1 MSENY
6 LLGIESSCDDTS
18 VAVVSSDFHVLSVKT
33 VSQTSVHRLF
43 GGVIPEIASRNH
55 LAWVIPAVDAALK
68 ESGKTKDDISAI
80 AVTNYPGL
88 IGSLLIGVSAAK
100 GLALGWK
107 KPVIAVNHLN
117 AHIASA
123 FLERAK
129 RPEFPYLALVVSGGH
144 TSLIEI
150 TEEGRNLLGETMDDA
165 AGEAFDKIAK
175 MADLGY
181 PGGPIIDKMAKNG
194 DAAKYKLPYLLKNN
208 NKYAEDIVFSFSGIK
223 SAVKRF
229 LDEGEVDMPSLMAS
243 FQERIVELIERKVKL
258 ALSRKKYTAFVVAG
272 GVSANSAVR
281 KMAENI
287 ASKYGLELYLP
298 ELKYCQDNGAM
309 VAAAAMDDFSAGR
322 FSSLDFDVAPTV
334 RPKTN
339 SSKN

>member
-123 FLERAK
+123 FLEREK

-150 TEEGRNLLGETMDDA
+150 EGEERNLLGETMDDA

-181 PGGPIIDKMAKNG
+181 PGGPIIDKMAAAG
-194 DAAKYKLPYLLKNN
+194 DASKYKLPYLLKNN
-208 NKYAEDIVFSFSGIK
+208 NKYADEIVFSFSGIK

-243 FQERIVELIERKVKL
+243 FQDRIVELIERKVKL

-287 ASKYGLELYLP
+287 SKKYDLELYLP

-334 RPKTN
+334 RPKIH
-339 SSKN
+339 

>member
-1 MSENY
+1 MAEKY
-6 LLGIESSCDDTS
+6 ILGIESSCDDTS

-55 LAWVIPAVDAALK
+55 LAWVVPAVDAAIR

-100 GLALGWK
+100 GLAAGWQ

-123 FLERAK
+123 FLEREK
-129 RPEFPYLALVVSGGH
+129 RPEFPYLSLVVSGGH

-150 TEEGRNLLGETMDDA
+150 SENERNLLGETMDDA

-181 PGGPIIDKMAKNG
+181 PGGPIIDRMAENG
-194 DAAKYKLPYLLKNN
+194 DASKYKLPYLLKNN
-208 NKYAEDIVFSFSGIK
+208 NKYADEIVFSFSGIK

-229 LDEGEVDMPSLMAS
+229 LDEGNVDMPSLMAS
-243 FQERIVELIERKVKL
+243 FQNRIVELIERKVKL

-287 ASKYGLELYLP
+287 AEKYKLELYLP
-298 ELKYCQDNGAM
+298 ELRYCQDNGAM
-309 VAAAAMDDFSAGR
+309 VAAAAMDDFLNGNFSA
-322 FSSLDFDVAPTV
+322 LDFDVAPTV
-334 RPKTN
+334 RPKIR
-339 SSKN
+339 

>member
-1 MSENY
+1 MGDS
-6 LLGIESSCDDTS
+6 GCSCGT
-18 VAVVSSDFHVLSVKT
+18 
-33 VSQTSVHRLF
+33 F
-43 GGVIPEIASRNH
+43 GFRQNKRRH
-55 LAWVIPAVDAALK
+55 
-68 ESGKTKDDISAI
+68 SGRTKDDISAV

-88 IGSLLIGVSAAK
+88 TGSLLIGVSAAK

-107 KPVIAVNHLN
+107 KPIIAVNHLN

-129 RPEFPYLALVVSGGH
+129 RPTFPYLALVVSGGH
-144 TSLIEI
+144 TSLIDISENER
-150 TEEGRNLLGETMDDA
+150 TVLGETMDDA

-181 PGGPIIDKMAKNG
+181 PGGPIIDKMAATG
-194 DAAKYKLPYLLKNN
+194 DASKYKLPYLLKNN
-208 NKYAEDIVFSFSGIK
+208 NKYADDIVFSFSGIK

-229 LDEGEVDMPSLMAS
+229 LDEGNVDMPSLMAS
-243 FQERIVELIERKVKL
+243 FQNRIVELIERKVKL
-258 ALSRKKYTAFVVAG
+258 ALGRKKYTAFVVAG

-287 ASKYGLELYLP
+287 AEKYKLELYLP

-309 VAAAAMDDFSAGR
+309 VAAAAMDDFFNGN
-322 FSSLDFDVAPTV
+322 FSNLDFDVSPTV
-334 RPKTN
+334 RPKIHA
-339 SSKN
+339 S

>member
-1 MSENY
+1 MSNY
-6 LLGIESSCDDTS
+6 ILGIESSCDDTS

-123 FLERAK
+123 FLEREK

-150 TEEGRNLLGETMDDA
+150 DGGERNLLGETMDDA

-181 PGGPIIDKMAKNG
+181 PGGPIIDKMAAAG
-194 DAAKYKLPYLLKNN
+194 DASKYKLPYLLKNN
-208 NKYAEDIVFSFSGIK
+208 NKYADEIVFSFSGIK

-243 FQERIVELIERKVKL
+243 FQSRIVELIERKVKL

-281 KMAENI
+281 KMAENT

-298 ELKYCQDNGAM
+298 ELRYCQDNGAM

-322 FSSLDFDVAPTV
+322 FSAFDFDVAPTV
-334 RPKTN
+334 RPKIN

>member
-68 ESGKTKDDISAI
+68 EAGKTKNDISAI

-107 KPVIAVNHLN
+107 RPLIAVNHLN

-123 FLERAK
+123 FLEREK

-150 TEEGRNLLGETMDDA
+150 SEDERTVLGETMDDA

-194 DAAKYKLPYLLKNN
+194 EPSKYKLPYLLKNN
-208 NKYAEDIVFSFSGIK
+208 NKYADEIVFSFSGIK

-243 FQERIVELIERKVKL
+243 FQDRIVELIERKVKL

-287 ASKYGLELYLP
+287 SKKYALELYLP

-309 VAAAAMDDFSAGR
+309 VAAVAMDDFFRGN
-322 FSSLDFDVAPTV
+322 FSDPDFDVSPTV
-334 RPKTN
+334 RPKIH
-339 SSKN
+339 

>member
-1 MSENY
+1 
-6 LLGIESSCDDTS
+6 DTS

-68 ESGKTKDDISAI
+68 EAGKTKDDISAI

-107 KPVIAVNHLN
+107 RPLIAVNHLN

-123 FLERAK
+123 FLEREK

-150 TEEGRNLLGETMDDA
+150 SEDERTVLGETMDDA

-194 DAAKYKLPYLLKNN
+194 DASKYKLPYLLKNN
-208 NKYAEDIVFSFSGIK
+208 NKYADEIVFSFSGIK

-243 FQERIVELIERKVKL
+243 FQDRIVELIERKVKL

-287 ASKYGLELYLP
+287 SKKYALELYLP

-309 VAAAAMDDFSAGR
+309 VAAAAMDDFFRGN
-322 FSSLDFDVAPTV
+322 FSDSDFDVSPTV
-334 RPKTN
+334 RPKIH
-339 SSKN
+339 

>member
-1 MSENY
+1 MADKY
-6 LLGIESSCDDTS
+6 ILGIESSCDDTS
-18 VAVVSSDFHVLSVKT
+18 VALVSSGFHVLSVKT

-55 LAWVIPAVDAALK
+55 LAWVIPAIDAALK
-68 ESGKTKDDISAI
+68 ESGKTRDDISAI

-88 IGSLLIGVSAAK
+88 IGSLLVGVCAAK
-100 GLALGWK
+100 GLAAGWK
-107 KPVIAVNHLN
+107 KPIIAVNHLN

-123 FLERAK
+123 FLEREK
-129 RPEFPYLALVVSGGH
+129 RPEFPYLSLVVSGGH

-150 TEEGRNLLGETMDDA
+150 SEDERTVLGETMDDA
-165 AGEAFDKIAK
+165 AGEAYDKIAK

-181 PGGPIIDKMAKNG
+181 PGGPIIDKIAAKG
-194 DAAKYKLPYLLKNN
+194 DASKYKLPYLLKNN
-208 NKYAEDIVFSFSGIK
+208 KYADDIVFSFSGIK

-229 LDEGEVDMPSLMAS
+229 LDDGNVDMPSLMAS
-243 FQERIVELIERKVKL
+243 FQNRIVELIERKVKL

-287 ASKYGLELYLP
+287 AAKYNIELYLP

-309 VAAAAMDDFSAGR
+309 VAAAAMDDFFNGR

-334 RPKTN
+334 RPKN
-339 SSKN
+339 HS

>member
-1 MSENY
+1 MAEKY
-6 LLGIESSCDDTS
+6 ILGIESSCDDTS
-18 VAVVSSDFHVLSVKT
+18 VAVVSSDFHVLAVKT

-100 GLALGWK
+100 GLAAGWR

-123 FLERAK
+123 FLEREK
-129 RPEFPYLALVVSGGH
+129 RPDFPYLALVVSGGH

-150 TEEGRNLLGETMDDA
+150 SENERNLLGETMDDA

-181 PGGPIIDKMAKNG
+181 PGGPIIDKMAANG
-194 DAAKYKLPYLLKNN
+194 DASKYKLPYLLKNN
-208 NKYAEDIVFSFSGIK
+208 NKYADEIVFSFSGIK

-229 LDEGEVDMPSLMAS
+229 LDEGNVDMPSLMAS

-287 ASKYGLELYLP
+287 AEKYKLELYLP
-298 ELKYCQDNGAM
+298 ELRYCQDNGAM
-309 VAAAAMDDFSAGR
+309 VAAAAMDDFLNGNFSA
-322 FSSLDFDVAPTV
+322 LDFDVAPTV
-334 RPKTN
+334 RPKIR
-339 SSKN
+339 

>member
-1 MSENY
+1 MGEQY

-33 VSQTSVHRLF
+33 VSQTSIHKLF

-68 ESGKTKDDISAI
+68 EAGKTKDDISAI

-100 GLALGWK
+100 GLAIGWK
-107 KPVIAVNHLN
+107 KPLIAVNHLN

-123 FLERAK
+123 FLEREK
-129 RPEFPYLALVVSGGH
+129 RPEFPYLSLVVSGGH

-150 TEEGRNLLGETMDDA
+150 SGDERIVLGETMDDA

-194 DAAKYKLPYLLKNN
+194 DVSKYKLPYLLKNN
-208 NKYAEDIVFSFSGIK
+208 NKYADEIVFSFSGIK

-243 FQERIVELIERKVKL
+243 FQDRIVELIERKVKL

-287 ASKYGLELYLP
+287 SKKYGLELYLP

-334 RPKTN
+334 RPKIH
-339 SSKN
+339 

>member
-1 MSENY
+1 MAEKY
-6 LLGIESSCDDTS
+6 ILGIESSCDDTS
-18 VAVVSSDFHVLSVKT
+18 VAVVSSDFHVLAVKT

-100 GLALGWK
+100 GLAAGWR
-107 KPVIAVNHLN
+107 KPIIAVNHLN

-123 FLERAK
+123 FLEREK
-129 RPEFPYLALVVSGGH
+129 RPDFPYLALVVSGGH

-150 TEEGRNLLGETMDDA
+150 SENERNLLGETMDDA

-181 PGGPIIDKMAKNG
+181 PGGPIIDKMAANG
-194 DAAKYKLPYLLKNN
+194 DASKYKLPYLLKNN
-208 NKYAEDIVFSFSGIK
+208 NKYADEIVFSFSGIK

-229 LDEGEVDMPSLMAS
+229 LDEGNVDMPSLMAS

-287 ASKYGLELYLP
+287 AEKYKLELYLP
-298 ELKYCQDNGAM
+298 ELRYCQDNGAM
-309 VAAAAMDDFSAGR
+309 VAAAAMDDFLNGIFSA
-322 FSSLDFDVAPTV
+322 LDFDVAPTV
-334 RPKTN
+334 RPKI
-339 SSKN
+339 K

>member
-6 LLGIESSCDDTS
+6 ILGIESSCDDTS

-68 ESGKTKDDISAI
+68 EAGKTKTDISAI

-88 IGSLLIGVSAAK
+88 TGSLLIGVSAAK
-100 GLALGWK
+100 GLAMGWK
-107 KPVIAVNHLN
+107 KPIIAVNHLN

-123 FLERAK
+123 FLEREK

-144 TSLIEI
+144 TSLIDISENER
-150 TEEGRNLLGETMDDA
+150 TVLGETMDDA

-181 PGGPIIDKMAKNG
+181 PGGPVIDKMAATG
-194 DAAKYKLPYLLKNN
+194 DAKKYNLPYLLKNN
-208 NKYAEDIVFSFSGIK
+208 NKYADDIVFSFSGIK

-243 FQERIVELIERKVKL
+243 FQSRIVELIERKVKL
-258 ALSRKKYTAFVVAG
+258 ALSRKKYTAFVVSG

-287 ASKYGLELYLP
+287 ASKYGLALYMP

-309 VAAAAMDDFSAGR
+309 VASAAMPDFLKGN
-322 FSSLDFDVAPTV
+322 FSDLDFDVSPTV
-334 RPKTN
+334 RPKIHG
-339 SSKN
+339 

>member
-1 MSENY
+1 MAEKY
-6 LLGIESSCDDTS
+6 ILGIESSCDDTS
-18 VAVVSSDFHVLSVKT
+18 VAVVSSDFHVLAVKT

-100 GLALGWK
+100 GLAAGWR

-123 FLERAK
+123 FLEREK
-129 RPEFPYLALVVSGGH
+129 RPDFPYLALVVSGGH

-150 TEEGRNLLGETMDDA
+150 SENERNLLGETMDDA

-181 PGGPIIDKMAKNG
+181 PGGPIIDKMAANG
-194 DAAKYKLPYLLKNN
+194 DASKYKLPYLLKNN
-208 NKYAEDIVFSFSGIK
+208 NKYADEIVFSFSGIK

-229 LDEGEVDMPSLMAS
+229 LDEGNVDMPSLMAS

-287 ASKYGLELYLP
+287 AEKYKLELYLP
-298 ELKYCQDNGAM
+298 ELRYCQDNGAM
-309 VAAAAMDDFSAGR
+309 VAAAAMDDFLNGIFSA
-322 FSSLDFDVAPTV
+322 LDFDVAPTV
-334 RPKTN
+334 RPKI
-339 SSKN
+339 K

>member
-1 MSENY
+1 MAEKY
-6 LLGIESSCDDTS
+6 ILGIESSCDDTS
-18 VAVVSSDFHVLSVKT
+18 VAVVSSDFHVLTVKT
-33 VSQTSVHRLF
+33 VSQTSVHKLF

-55 LAWVIPAVDAALK
+55 LAWVIPAVDAALR
-68 ESGKTKDDISAI
+68 ESGKTKEDISAI

-100 GLALGWK
+100 GLAAGWQ

-123 FLERAK
+123 FLEREK

-150 TEEGRNLLGETMDDA
+150 SEDDRTVLGETMDDA

-181 PGGPIIDKMAKNG
+181 PGGPIIDKMAENG
-194 DAAKYKLPYLLKNN
+194 DASKYKLPYLLKNN
-208 NKYAEDIVFSFSGIK
+208 NKYADDIVFSFSGIK

-229 LDEGEVDMPSLMAS
+229 LDEGNVDMPSLMAS

-281 KMAENI
+281 RMAENI
-287 ASKYGLELYLP
+287 AAKYKLELYLP
-298 ELKYCQDNGAM
+298 ELRYCQDNGAM
-309 VAAAAMDDFSAGR
+309 VAAAAMDDFFKVN
-322 FSSLDFDVAPTV
+322 FSDPDFDVAPTV
-334 RPKTN
+334 RPKPH
-339 SSKN
+339 S

>member
-6 LLGIESSCDDTS
+6 ILGIESSCDDTS

-55 LAWVIPAVDAALK
+55 LAWVIPAVDATLK
-68 ESGKTKDDISAI
+68 ESGKTKNDISAI

-107 KPVIAVNHLN
+107 KPIIAVNHLN

-123 FLERAK
+123 FLEREK
-129 RPEFPYLALVVSGGH
+129 RPRFPYLALVVSGGH

-150 TEEGRNLLGETMDDA
+150 EGEERNLLGETMDDA

-194 DAAKYKLPYLLKNN
+194 DAEKYKLPYLLKNN

-298 ELKYCQDNGAM
+298 ELRYCQDNGAM

>member
-123 FLERAK
+123 FLEREK

-150 TEEGRNLLGETMDDA
+150 EGEERNLLGETMDDA

-181 PGGPIIDKMAKNG
+181 PGGPIIDKMAAAG
-194 DAAKYKLPYLLKNN
+194 DASKYKLPYLLKNN
-208 NKYAEDIVFSFSGIK
+208 NKYADEIVFSFSGIK

-243 FQERIVELIERKVKL
+243 FQSRIVELIERKVKL

-281 KMAENI
+281 RMAVNI
-287 ASKYGLELYLP
+287 AEKYGLELYLP
-298 ELKYCQDNGAM
+298 ELRYCQDNGAM
-309 VAAAAMDDFSAGR
+309 VAAAAMDDFHAGR
-322 FSSLDFDVAPTV
+322 FSALDFDVAPTV
-334 RPKTN
+334 RPKIH
-339 SSKN
+339 

>member
-1 MSENY
+1 MAEKY
-6 LLGIESSCDDTS
+6 ILGIESSCDDTS

-55 LAWVIPAVDAALK
+55 LAWVVPAVDAAIR

-100 GLALGWK
+100 GLAAGWQ

-123 FLERAK
+123 FLEREK
-129 RPEFPYLALVVSGGH
+129 RPEFPYLSLVVSGGH

-150 TEEGRNLLGETMDDA
+150 SENERNLLGETMDDA

-181 PGGPIIDKMAKNG
+181 PGGPIIDRMAENG
-194 DAAKYKLPYLLKNN
+194 DASKYKFPYLLKNN
-208 NKYAEDIVFSFSGIK
+208 NKYVDEIVFSFSGIK

-229 LDEGEVDMPSLMAS
+229 LDEGNVDMPSLMAS
-243 FQERIVELIERKVKL
+243 FQNRIVELIERKVKL

-272 GVSANSAVR
+272 GVSPNSAVR

-287 ASKYGLELYLP
+287 AEKYKLELYLP
-298 ELKYCQDNGAM
+298 ELRYCQDNGAM
-309 VAAAAMDDFSAGR
+309 VAAAAMDDFLNGNFSA
-322 FSSLDFDVAPTV
+322 LDFDVAPTV
-334 RPKTN
+334 RPKIR
-339 SSKN
+339 

>member
-1 MSENY
+1 MAEKY
-6 LLGIESSCDDTS
+6 ILGIESSCDDTS
-18 VAVVSSDFHVLSVKT
+18 VAVVSSDFHVLAVKT

-100 GLALGWK
+100 GLAAGWR
-107 KPVIAVNHLN
+107 KPVIAINHLN

-123 FLERAK
+123 FLEREK
-129 RPEFPYLALVVSGGH
+129 RPDFPYLALVVSGGH

-150 TEEGRNLLGETMDDA
+150 SENERNLLGETMDDA

-181 PGGPIIDKMAKNG
+181 PGGPIIDKMAANG
-194 DAAKYKLPYLLKNN
+194 DSSKYKLPYLLKNN
-208 NKYAEDIVFSFSGIK
+208 NKYADEIVFSFSGIK

-229 LDEGEVDMPSLMAS
+229 LDEGNVDMPSLMAS

-287 ASKYGLELYLP
+287 AEKYKLELYLP
-298 ELKYCQDNGAM
+298 ELRYCQDNGAM
-309 VAAAAMDDFSAGR
+309 VAAAAMDDFLNGIFSA
-322 FSSLDFDVAPTV
+322 LDFDVAPTV
-334 RPKTN
+334 RPKI
-339 SSKN
+339 K

>member
-1 MSENY
+1 MAEKY
-6 LLGIESSCDDTS
+6 ILGIESSCDDTS
-18 VAVVSSDFHVLSVKT
+18 VAVVSSDFHVLAVKT

-100 GLALGWK
+100 GLAAGWR

-123 FLERAK
+123 FLEREK
-129 RPEFPYLALVVSGGH
+129 RPDFPYLALVVSGGH

-150 TEEGRNLLGETMDDA
+150 SENERNLLGETMDDA

-181 PGGPIIDKMAKNG
+181 PGGPIIDKMAANG
-194 DAAKYKLPYLLKNN
+194 DASKYKLPYLLKNN
-208 NKYAEDIVFSFSGIK
+208 NKYADEIVFSFSGIK

-229 LDEGEVDMPSLMAS
+229 LDEGNVDMPSLMAS

-281 KMAENI
+281 KVAENI
-287 ASKYGLELYLP
+287 AEKYKLELYLP
-298 ELKYCQDNGAM
+298 ELRYCQDNGAM
-309 VAAAAMDDFSAGR
+309 VAAAAMDDFLNGIFSA
-322 FSSLDFDVAPTV
+322 LDFDVAPTV
-334 RPKTN
+334 RPKI
-339 SSKN
+339 K

>member
-1 MSENY
+1 MAEKY
-6 LLGIESSCDDTS
+6 ILGIESSCDDTS
-18 VAVVSSDFHVLSVKT
+18 VAVVSSDFHVLAVKT

-100 GLALGWK
+100 GLAAGWR
-107 KPVIAVNHLN
+107 KPIIAVNHLN

-123 FLERAK
+123 FLEREK
-129 RPEFPYLALVVSGGH
+129 RPDFPYLALVVSGGH

-150 TEEGRNLLGETMDDA
+150 SENERNLLGETMDDA

-181 PGGPIIDKMAKNG
+181 PGGPIIDKMAANG
-194 DAAKYKLPYLLKNN
+194 DSSKYKLPYLLKNN
-208 NKYAEDIVFSFSGIK
+208 NKYADEIVFSFSGIK

-229 LDEGEVDMPSLMAS
+229 LDEGNVDMPSLMAS

-258 ALSRKKYTAFVVAG
+258 AISRKKYTAFVVAG

-287 ASKYGLELYLP
+287 AEKYKLELYLP
-298 ELKYCQDNGAM
+298 ELRYCQDNGAM
-309 VAAAAMDDFSAGR
+309 VAAAAMDDFLNGIFSA
-322 FSSLDFDVAPTV
+322 LDFDVAPTV
-334 RPKTN
+334 RPKI
-339 SSKN
+339 K

>member
-1 MSENY
+1 MGEYY

-33 VSQTSVHRLF
+33 VSQTSIHKLF

-68 ESGKTKDDISAI
+68 EAGKTKDDIAAI

-100 GLALGWK
+100 GLAVGWK
-107 KPVIAVNHLN
+107 KPLIAVNHLN

-123 FLERAK
+123 FLEREK
-129 RPEFPYLALVVSGGH
+129 RPEFPYLSLVVSGGH

-150 TEEGRNLLGETMDDA
+150 SGDERTVLGETMDDA

-181 PGGPIIDKMAKNG
+181 PGGPIIDKMAKGG
-194 DAAKYKLPYLLKNN
+194 DASKYKLPYLLKNN
-208 NKYAEDIVFSFSGIK
+208 NKYADEIVFSFSGIK

-229 LDEGEVDMPSLMAS
+229 LDEGEVDMPSLMAA
-243 FQERIVELIERKVKL
+243 FQDRIVELIERKVKL

-287 ASKYGLELYLP
+287 SKKYGLELYLP

-334 RPKTN
+334 RPKIH
-339 SSKN
+339 

>member
-258 ALSRKKYTAFVVAG
+258 ALSRRKYTAFVVAG

>member
-1 MSENY
+1 MAEKY
-6 LLGIESSCDDTS
+6 ILGIESSCDDTS
-18 VAVVSSDFHVLSVKT
+18 VAVVSSDFHVLAVKT

-100 GLALGWK
+100 GLAAGWR

-117 AHIASA
+117 AHSASA
-123 FLERAK
+123 FLEREK
-129 RPEFPYLALVVSGGH
+129 RPDFPYLALVVSGGH

-150 TEEGRNLLGETMDDA
+150 SENERNLLGETMDDA

-181 PGGPIIDKMAKNG
+181 PGGPIIDKMAANG
-194 DAAKYKLPYLLKNN
+194 DASKYKLPYLLKNN
-208 NKYAEDIVFSFSGIK
+208 NKYADEIVFSFSGIK

-229 LDEGEVDMPSLMAS
+229 LDEGNVDMPSLMAS

-287 ASKYGLELYLP
+287 AEKYKLELYLP
-298 ELKYCQDNGAM
+298 ELRYCQDNGAM
-309 VAAAAMDDFSAGR
+309 VAAAAMDDFLNGIFSA
-322 FSSLDFDVAPTV
+322 LDFDVAPTV
-334 RPKTN
+334 RPKI
-339 SSKN
+339 K

>member
-1 MSENY
+1 MADKY
-6 LLGIESSCDDTS
+6 ILGIESSCDDTS
-18 VAVVSSDFHVLSVKT
+18 VALVSSGFHVLSVKT

-68 ESGKTKDDISAI
+68 ESGKTRDDISAI

-88 IGSLLIGVSAAK
+88 IGSLLVGVCAAK
-100 GLALGWK
+100 GLAAGWK
-107 KPVIAVNHLN
+107 KPIIAVNHLN

-123 FLERAK
+123 FLEREK
-129 RPEFPYLALVVSGGH
+129 RPEFPYLSLVVSGGH

-150 TEEGRNLLGETMDDA
+150 SEDERTVLGETMDDA
-165 AGEAFDKIAK
+165 AGEAYDKIAK

-181 PGGPIIDKMAKNG
+181 PGGPIIDKIAAKG
-194 DAAKYKLPYLLKNN
+194 DASKYKLPYLLKNN
-208 NKYAEDIVFSFSGIK
+208 KYADDIVFSFSGIK

-229 LDEGEVDMPSLMAS
+229 LDDGNVDMPSLMAS
-243 FQERIVELIERKVKL
+243 FQNRIVELIERKVKL

-287 ASKYGLELYLP
+287 AAKYNIELYLP

-309 VAAAAMDDFSAGR
+309 VAAAAMDDFFNGR

-334 RPKTN
+334 RPKN
-339 SSKN
+339 HS